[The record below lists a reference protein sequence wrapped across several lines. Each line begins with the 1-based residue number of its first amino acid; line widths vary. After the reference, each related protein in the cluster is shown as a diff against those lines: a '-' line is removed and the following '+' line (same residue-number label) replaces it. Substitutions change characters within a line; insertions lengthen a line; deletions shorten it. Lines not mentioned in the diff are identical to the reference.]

1 MSVHPHFSLRPLVTV
16 LVLTLLAV
24 VVAGLSAAPADA
36 GNKMD
41 FELRYVVKADDRAAA
56 VAASGQIDGVYI
68 SAIHAPGRNL
78 HLVEHTVNIEEKD
91 LAKEAGDNAEHLS
104 KQDGI
109 SWAVPESRFVDDD
122 RFYAWRFYAWPQGRQ
137 GETSGATS
145 LADLIAERTSF
156 GDATGAGVRI
166 AVLDTGFDLDHP
178 LLVDHLIP
186 GVDLVDDD
194 GRPSDLKNGVDD
206 DGDGLVDEAHGHGT
220 FVSGM
225 LAQLSPGA
233 KILPIRVLEADG
245 SGELYDI
252 IDGID
257 FAVASGA
264 DIINVS
270 FGTSEKSKA
279 LEDAVKRAQKAGVI
293 IVASA
298 GNGGNDEKQYPAAY
312 NRVIAVAAFD
322 SESDGVPT
330 WGTYGDWVDVSAPGV
345 DIVSSRPGG
354 TTATWS
360 GSSMSAPI
368 VAAQV
373 ALMLESDRDKVIKEA
388 EKLIRK
394 SARKSNGNHRSKEG
408 LVELGNVFF
417 DVQ

>member
-1 MSVHPHFSLRPLVTV
+1 MFVHTRFSIRPLAIALALAV
-16 LVLTLLAV
+16 LAV
-24 VVAGLSAAPADA
+24 VAAGLAAAPVDA
-36 GNKMD
+36 GNKMEFD
-41 FELRYVVKADDRAAA
+41 IRYVVKAENEAAA
-56 VAASGQIDGVYI
+56 VAASLKIDGSYVG
-68 SAIHAPGRNL
+68 AVQAAGRQL
-78 HLVEHTVNIEEKD
+78 HLVEHTVLIEEKD
-91 LAKEAGDNAEHLS
+91 LAREAASGADDLTKE
-104 KQDGI
+104 DGI
-109 SWAVPESRFVDDD
+109 AWAVPESRSVDED

-137 GETSGATS
+137 GEMSGTTGV
-145 LADLIAERTSF
+145 ADLIAERTSF
-156 GDATGAGVRI
+156 GSATGAGVRI

-178 LLVDHLIP
+178 LLIDRLVP

-194 GRPSDLKNGVDD
+194 GRPSDLKNGTDD
-206 DGDGLVDEAHGHGT
+206 DGDGIVDEAHGHGT

-233 KILPIRVLEADG
+233 EILPIRVLEADG

-270 FGTSEKSKA
+270 FGTSEESKA

-298 GNGGNDEKQYPAAY
+298 GNGGNQEKQYPAAY
-312 NRVIAVAAFD
+312 SHVIAVAAFD
-322 SESDGVPT
+322 EASNGVPI

-354 TTATWS
+354 TMASWS

-368 VAAQV
+368 VSAQV
-373 ALMLESDRDKVIKEA
+373 ALMLETDRDKVIKEA
-388 EKLIRK
+388 EKLVRK
-394 SARKSNGNHRSKEG
+394 SASKSNGNHRSKEG
-408 LVELGNVFF
+408 VVELGNIFF

>member
-1 MSVHPHFSLRPLVTV
+1 MFAIARLPIRSAGIV
-16 LVLTLLAV
+16 LALIVLAV
-24 VVAGLSAAPADA
+24 GAAGLAASPVDAADKQEFA
-36 GNKMD
+36 
-41 FELRYVVKADDRAAA
+41 LRYVVKADSESAAA
-56 VAASGQIDGVYI
+56 AAADAIDGTYTGSVQ
-68 SAIHAPGRNL
+68 AENRQL
-78 HLVEHTVNIEEKD
+78 HLVEHSLVVEERD
-91 LAKEAGDNAEHLS
+91 LAKEAGKVADDLS
-104 KQDGI
+104 KQSGI
-109 SWAVPESRFVDDD
+109 SWAVPESRAVDDD

-145 LADLIAERTSF
+145 LADLISERTSF
-156 GDATGAGVRI
+156 GDATGVGVRI

-178 LLVDHLIP
+178 LLVDKLVP

-194 GRPSDLKNGVDD
+194 QRPSDLKNGIDD

-233 KILPIRVLEADG
+233 EILPIRVLEADG

-257 FAVASGA
+257 FAVANGA

-279 LEDAVKRAQKAGVI
+279 LEDAVKRAQKAGAV

-298 GNGGNDEKQYPAAY
+298 GNGGNEEKQYPAAY
-312 NRVIAVAAFD
+312 SQVIAVAAYD
-322 SESDGVPT
+322 DESGGVPT

-345 DIVSSRPGG
+345 DIVSARPGG
-354 TTATWS
+354 TTVSWS

-368 VAAQV
+368 VSAQV
-373 ALMLESDRDKVIKEA
+373 ALMLESDRTKVIKEA

-394 SARKSNGNHRSKEG
+394 SASKSNGDHRSKEG
-408 LVELGNVFF
+408 LVEIGRVFF
-417 DVQ
+417 DPA

>member
-1 MSVHPHFSLRPLVTV
+1 MFAHPRFDIRPLV
-16 LVLTLLAV
+16 LVLALAV
-24 VVAGLSAAPADA
+24 LAVIAAGLAAAPADA
-36 GNKMD
+36 ADKVE
-41 FELRYVVKADDRAAA
+41 FELRYVVKADNETAA
-56 VAASGQIDGVYI
+56 VAAAEHIGGTYAGTINAAERQ
-68 SAIHAPGRNL
+68 L
-78 HLVEHTVNIEEKD
+78 HLVDTTVFVEEKD
-91 LAKEAGDNAEHLS
+91 LAKEAAGIADDLS
-104 KQDGI
+104 KRDGI
-109 SWAVPESRFVDDD
+109 SWAVPESRAVDDD

-145 LADLIAERTSF
+145 LAGLIAERTSF
-156 GDATGAGVRI
+156 GGATGAGVRV

-178 LLVDHLIP
+178 LLVHNLVP
-186 GVDLVDDD
+186 GIDLVDDD
-194 GRPSDLKNGVDD
+194 QRPSDLKNGIDD

-225 LAQLSPGA
+225 VAQLSPGA
-233 KILPIRVLEADG
+233 EILPIRVLEADG

-257 FAVASGA
+257 FAVANGA
-264 DIINVS
+264 NIINVS

-279 LEDAVKRAQKAGVI
+279 LEDAVKRAQKAGVV

-298 GNGGNDEKQYPAAY
+298 GNGGNETKQYPAAY
-312 NRVIAVAAFD
+312 SHVIAVAAYD
-322 SESDGVPT
+322 DESGGVPT

-368 VAAQV
+368 VSAQV
-373 ALMLESDRDKVIKEA
+373 ALMLESDRDKVVKEA

-394 SARKSNGNHRSKEG
+394 SASKSNGNHRSKEG
-408 LVELGNVFF
+408 LVELGNIFF
-417 DVQ
+417 DAP